1 MKFKPFLAVAV
12 LSATSTIGL
21 VNTVAAAPFCEGED
35 PPPICSGE
43 TPPKPKPRPVPAPRQ
58 DYPEVASFLLN
69 NSGFLQNVITTVW
82 NTFGRGVAAQKIEDE
97 VDSISN
103 VHDVDANLRNIGQFQ
118 ASTGP
123 GVNQFSMTVSIPGNN
138 VEANYHI
145 PFAPDPSFRVYFDII
160 VNLTLTIDRSNV
172 PIKVD
177 VLTIQ
182 AVNSRVSGSNIIG
195 TIVKFFGDLFTGGNF
210 SNSITSRVNQD
221 INLKPDLA
229 RYIQKAIDELPIPR
243 S

>member
-1 MKFKPFLAVAV
+1 
-12 LSATSTIGL
+12 
-21 VNTVAAAPFCEGED
+21 
-35 PPPICSGE
+35 
-43 TPPKPKPRPVPAPRQ
+43 
-58 DYPEVASFLLN
+58 
-69 NSGFLQNVITTVW
+69 
-82 NTFGRGVAAQKIEDE
+82 
-97 VDSISN
+97 
-103 VHDVDANLRNIGQFQ
+103 
-118 ASTGP
+118 
-123 GVNQFSMTVSIPGNN
+123 MTVSIPGNN